1 MNRQDAKAGKD
12 RPNAKVNLEDTC
24 MDIEELARQ
33 VVDSAFQVHNA
44 LGPGLLESTYQACMT
59 YELRS
64 RSLHVECEVP
74 QSVQYHEILVDAG
87 YRIDMLVEKCIVI
100 ELKCVDQLL
109 PIHEAQILTYMKLG
123 GFHLG
128 FLINWNVRYLK
139 SGIKRMVLDLPEPQW
154 QLDRKRKE
162 KS

>member
-1 MNRQDAKAGKD
+1 
-12 RPNAKVNLEDTC
+12 
-24 MDIEELARQ
+24 
-33 VVDSAFQVHNA
+33 
-44 LGPGLLESTYQACMT
+44 
-59 YELRS
+59 
-64 RSLHVECEVP
+64 
-74 QSVQYHEILVDAG
+74 
-87 YRIDMLVEKCIVI
+87 MLVEICIVI
-100 ELKCVDQLL
+100 EHKCVDQLL

-128 FLINWNVRYLK
+128 FLINWNVQYLK

>member
-1 MNRQDAKAGKD
+1 
-12 RPNAKVNLEDTC
+12 

-64 RSLHVECEVP
+64 RSLHVECEVL
-74 QSVQYHEILVDAG
+74 QSVQYHEMLVDAG

-128 FLINWNVRYLK
+128 FLINWNVQYLK